1 MIRRLLAAF
10 TKQMDTGLD
19 GASPRSVQISAG
31 MARLVF
37 ASPVTS
43 CESAGVSI
51 ATDTGFTSTPVT
63 PAIGTDGSLLLFG
76 GGITNGQVL
85 KFTGTV
91 TIAGAS
97 VPFDVIRATSL
108 AEARLAVASVGM
120 PITIISAKDVVISG
134 TSIFFSD
141 ANTSIEFPSEVT
153 QYPVSSPSVYLRSS
167 GCNVG
172 VRPNTFGGLVNVPVD
187 AGLGRN
193 VLLML
198 TEYYNAIFSI
208 RGSQSL
214 DSYNFRNFVE
224 VSFPYGMVFNKP
236 PYGTTLTF
244 NLGTKNV
251 IDTLTFGAKAGNS
264 INPSGDMAIISGTA
278 KSAVITGLH
287 ENATVNFNG
296 GVGASPLA
304 FTIRGAKSLNVNF
317 ATDNAVDM
325 AFGKLTLS
333 NTENLHI
340 TVTDNAVSNSISVN
354 DLNVTN
360 LSSLTLTDLDAD
372 DSASIVLN
380 GTLASN
386 SLLDFSGFA
395 GDVTLTDN
403 IGAAVIALATAHG
416 NTVTLRAPA
425 ADGTTQV
432 AASIVSYASATLGA
446 GDTITLFDVTADK
459 LRFDASL
466 SSTIR
471 FATDSVGLT
480 SVFVGASDIAAV
492 TLPATTGFSASNI
505 IFTA

>member
-1 MIRRLLAAF
+1 
-10 TKQMDTGLD
+10 
-19 GASPRSVQISAG
+19 
-31 MARLVF
+31 
-37 ASPVTS
+37 
-43 CESAGVSI
+43 
-51 ATDTGFTSTPVT
+51 
-63 PAIGTDGSLLLFG
+63 
-76 GGITNGQVL
+76 
-85 KFTGTV
+85 
-91 TIAGAS
+91 
-97 VPFDVIRATSL
+97 
-108 AEARLAVASVGM
+108 
-120 PITIISAKDVVISG
+120 
-134 TSIFFSD
+134 
-141 ANTSIEFPSEVT
+141 
-153 QYPVSSPSVYLRSS
+153 
-167 GCNVG
+167 
-172 VRPNTFGGLVNVPVD
+172 
-187 AGLGRN
+187 
-193 VLLML
+193 
-198 TEYYNAIFSI
+198 
-208 RGSQSL
+208 
-214 DSYNFRNFVE
+214 
-224 VSFPYGMVFNKP
+224 
-236 PYGTTLTF
+236 
-244 NLGTKNV
+244 
-251 IDTLTFGAKAGNS
+251 
-264 INPSGDMAIISGTA
+264 MAIISGTA

-416 NTVTLRAPA
+416 NTVTLRVPA

>member
-236 PYGTTLTF
+236 SYGTTLTF

-372 DSASIVLN
+372 DSATIILN
-380 GTLASN
+380 GTLAAN
-386 SLLDFSGFA
+386 SLLNFSEFGGSVILKDNA
-395 GDVTLTDN
+395 GAATVSLASTHGNVITLKSDNAANTIMYAAAGNGGDTVANFEVTHDKLQFSTLVADTVRSATTSDGNTSVYLDENGNGQFDNNDAVLVTLA
-403 IGAAVIALATAHG
+403 GTA
-416 NTVTLRAPA
+416 
-425 ADGTTQV
+425 
-432 AASIVSYASATLGA
+432 
-446 GDTITLFDVTADK
+446 
-459 LRFDASL
+459 
-466 SSTIR
+466 
-471 FATDSVGLT
+471 
-480 SVFVGASDIAAV
+480 
-492 TLPATTGFSASNI
+492 GFSAENI
-505 IFTA
+505 VFA

>member
-1 MIRRLLAAF
+1 M
-10 TKQMDTGLD
+10 
-19 GASPRSVQISAG
+19 
-31 MARLVF
+31 
-37 ASPVTS
+37 
-43 CESAGVSI
+43 
-51 ATDTGFTSTPVT
+51 
-63 PAIGTDGSLLLFG
+63 
-76 GGITNGQVL
+76 
-85 KFTGTV
+85 
-91 TIAGAS
+91 
-97 VPFDVIRATSL
+97 
-108 AEARLAVASVGM
+108 
-120 PITIISAKDVVISG
+120 
-134 TSIFFSD
+134 
-141 ANTSIEFPSEVT
+141 
-153 QYPVSSPSVYLRSS
+153 
-167 GCNVG
+167 
-172 VRPNTFGGLVNVPVD
+172 
-187 AGLGRN
+187 
-193 VLLML
+193 
-198 TEYYNAIFSI
+198 
-208 RGSQSL
+208 

-236 PYGTTLTF
+236 SYGTTLTC

-416 NTVTLRAPA
+416 NTVTLRVPA